1 MNLSGKFELLNVNCM
16 VDERSTED
24 EDLGSRV
31 SKATVIW
38 AERVRLDFI
47 VNQAGRVSRSR
58 LLCYFLLFAAL

>member
-1 MNLSGKFELLNVNCM
+1 M
-16 VDERSTED
+16 VDERSAED

-58 LLCYFLLFAAL
+58 LLCYFL